1 MTLNNMYLLEHLL
14 KVPSVSG
21 FEDKAVKCY
30 EDFMHEHGIDAF
42 RDALDNCY
50 AIINPKAEFRLM
62 LEAHIDEIG
71 FQVTYIDDSG
81 FVYIRQNGGIDRA
94 CVPGSQ
100 DLRKSAD
107 RTCFGHYR

>member
-71 FQVTYIDDSG
+71 FQVTYIDEIG
-81 FVYIRQNGGIDRA
+81 RA
-94 CVPGSQ
+94 HV
-100 DLRKSAD
+100 
-107 RTCFGHYR
+107 

>member
-1 MTLNNMYLLEHLL
+1 MYLLEHLL

-100 DLRKSAD
+100 V
-107 RTCFGHYR
+107 

>member
-30 EDFMHEHGIDAF
+30 EDFMHEHGIDTF

-94 CVPGSQ
+94 CVPG
-100 DLRKSAD
+100 
-107 RTCFGHYR
+107 